1 MIITAAEYHLK
12 NTTTAFIIIHLF
24 SCIRQYSMKKK
35 LQVWL
40 PLLLSVTMIVG
51 MMLGYRMRDAMPGR
65 SFFSLDRSYPLQ
77 EVLNLIK
84 GKYVDEVKMNDL
96 TDTAINAILGKLDPH
111 SVFISAE
118 EVEGVNEDIAGNF
131 FGIGVEFD
139 LLEDTINVINL
150 VPDGPSFKAGIKTGD
165 KFIKVNDSVIAGRK
179 LPTESIKK
187 LLRGGNGS
195 NVTVEILRNTE
206 RKTIIITR
214 GIIPV
219 SSVDAAY
226 MMTGEIGYIRLNKFS
241 QVTYREFM
249 EKLEELQKQGLKK
262 LVLDLRGNGG
272 GVLDQATEVADE
284 FLDGDKLITYTEG
297 SHFPKKEYRC
307 KRQGLFE
314 TGKLVVLSDEG
325 TASASEILIGALQD
339 WNRATIIGRRTFG
352 KGLVQEQYDL
362 SDGSA
367 LRLTVARY
375 FTPVGRSIQR
385 PYTNGQKAYYDE
397 INTRFH
403 DGEVVN
409 ADSVKNDTT
418 KIFKTQN
425 GKIVYGGG
433 GITPDIF
440 VAFDT
445 IASGAFT
452 LSKLY
457 YKGSIGEF
465 AYKYYL
471 RNQDKLKGYK
481 NAADFAGNFNLAD
494 QDWVFFGQQLKKDS
508 ISMENIPQQEKNE
521 ISIRIKSAIARQIWR
536 NQGYFQI
543 INTQDDMIKKAVEA
557 LTK

>member
-1 MIITAAEYHLK
+1 
-12 NTTTAFIIIHLF
+12 
-24 SCIRQYSMKKK
+24 
-35 LQVWL
+35 
-40 PLLLSVTMIVG
+40 
-51 MMLGYRMRDAMPGR
+51 
-65 SFFSLDRSYPLQ
+65 
-77 EVLNLIK
+77 
-84 GKYVDEVKMNDL
+84 
-96 TDTAINAILGKLDPH
+96 
-111 SVFISAE
+111 
-118 EVEGVNEDIAGNF
+118 
-131 FGIGVEFD
+131 
-139 LLEDTINVINL
+139 
-150 VPDGPSFKAGIKTGD
+150 
-165 KFIKVNDSVIAGRK
+165 
-179 LPTESIKK
+179 
-187 LLRGGNGS
+187 
-195 NVTVEILRNTE
+195 VTVEILRNTE

-226 MMTGEIGYIRLNKFS
+226 MMTNEIGYIRLNKFS

-249 EKLEELQKQGLKK
+249 QKLEELQKQGLKK
-262 LVLDLRGNGG
+262 LILDLRGNGG

-314 TGKLVVLSDEG
+314 TGQLVVLSDEG

-385 PYTNGQKAYYDE
+385 PYANGEKAYYDE
-397 INTRFH
+397 IANRFH
-403 DGEVVN
+403 DGEVAN

-445 IASGAFT
+445 SGTSAIT

-457 YKGSIGEF
+457 YKGSIGVF

-471 RNQDKLKGYK
+471 KNQNELKKYK
-481 NAADFAGNFNLAD
+481 DASDFTSNFNLAD
-494 QDWVFFGQQLKKDS
+494 PDWEIFSQQVQKDS
-508 ISMENIPQQEKNE
+508 INVGSISEREKNE
-521 ISIRIKSAIARQIWR
+521 LTARIKSSIARQLWR
-536 NQGYFQI
+536 NQGYYQSM
-543 INTQDDMIKKAVEA
+543 NTQDDVIKKAMKI
-557 LTK
+557 LIK

>member
-1 MIITAAEYHLK
+1 M
-12 NTTTAFIIIHLF
+12 N
-24 SCIRQYSMKKK
+24 KK

-40 PLLLSVTMIVG
+40 PLLLSVTMIIG
-51 MMLGYRMRDAMPGR
+51 MILGYRMRDSMPGR
-65 SFFSLDRSYPLQ
+65 NFFSLDRSYPLQ
-77 EVLNLIK
+77 EVLNLIRN
-84 GKYVDEVKMNDL
+84 KYVDQVKVNDL
-96 TDTAINAILGKLDPH
+96 TDTAISAILDKLDPH

-118 EVEGVNEDIAGNF
+118 KVEGVNEDIAGNF

-139 LLEDTINVINL
+139 LLEDTINVINV

-165 KFIKVNDSVIAGRK
+165 KFIKVNDSLIAGRK
-179 LPTESIKK
+179 LSTEAIKK
-187 LLRGGNGS
+187 LLKAGGGS
-195 NVTVEILRNTE
+195 QVVVEILRNSELKKIT
-206 RKTIIITR
+206 ITR
-214 GIIPV
+214 GLIPV

-226 MMTGEIGYIRLNKFS
+226 MIKDDIGYIRLNKFS
-241 QVTYREFM
+241 QLTYREFM
-249 EKLEELQKQGLKK
+249 EKLETLQKEGLKK
-262 LVLDLRGNGG
+262 LILDLRGNGG

-339 WNRATIIGRRTFG
+339 WNRAIIIGRRTFG

-367 LRLTVARY
+367 LRLTIARY
-375 FTPVGRSIQR
+375 YTPVGRSIQR
-385 PYTNGQKAYYDE
+385 SYSNGGKAYYDE
-397 INTRFH
+397 ITMRFH
-403 DGEVVN
+403 DGQVAN

-418 KIFKTQN
+418 KIFKTQD

-440 VAFDT
+440 VSLDT
-445 IASGAFT
+445 SGSDEFT
-452 LSKLY
+452 MSKLY

-471 RNQDKLKGYK
+471 RNKDKIKVYK
-481 NAADFAGNFNLAD
+481 NAAEFAENFTLTGD
-494 QDWVFFGQQLKKDS
+494 DWQLFKGQLQKDS
-508 ISMENIPQQEKNE
+508 ISVENISQKEKNE
-521 ISIRIKSAIARQIWR
+521 LVIRIKSSIARQEWR
-536 NQGYFQI
+536 NDGYYHS
-543 INTQDDMIKKAVEA
+543 INTQDEVMKKAMEIII
-557 LTK
+557 K